1 LYLYGMNYKRI
12 YDNLIIKAR
21 SENRV
26 KGGNT
31 YYEAHHIIPKCMGG
45 EGTYGQWKTHLN
57 IVLLTARE
65 HFIAH
70 KLLYFIYPTNKKLV
84 RAFWAMISYKKNGRE
99 YRVSSREY
107 AELQEQA
114 SKLISGENNPVH
126 KMEKNPFTDP
136 EFIKK
141 NAERTKNRVV
151 TDKTKKKISDSH
163 KGKKLSEEHRKKI
176 GVNQKGKPRNPEW
189 VRKSAESN
197 RGKKRSSEFVK
208 KMSEDRLGVPAP
220 HTSDTNKRMNSLK
233 FICPHCEREI
243 GGRAN
248 FVRFHNDNCKMKRV

>member
-1 LYLYGMNYKRI
+1 M
-12 YDNLIIKAR
+12 IKAR
-21 SENRV
+21 SENRI
-26 KGGNT
+26 KGEGV
-31 YYEAHHIIPKCMGG
+31 YYEAHHILPKCMGG
-45 EGTYGQWKTHLN
+45 EGTCGQWRTHSN

-70 KLLYFIYPTNKKLV
+70 KLLYFIYPSNKKLI
-84 RAFWAMISYKKNGRE
+84 RAFWAMVSYKKNGRE

-114 SKLISGENNPVH
+114 SKLISGKNNPIH

-141 NAERTKNRVV
+141 NAERNKNRVV
-151 TDKTKKKISDSH
+151 TDETKKKISDSH

-176 GVNQKGKPRNPEW
+176 GVKQKGKHRNPES

-197 RGKKRSSEFVK
+197 RGKKRSPEFVQ
-208 KMSEDRLGVPAP
+208 KMREDRLGVPAP
-220 HTSDTNKRMNSLK
+220 HTSETNKRMNSLK
-233 FICPHCEREI
+233 FICPHCQREI

-248 FVRFHNDNCKMKRV
+248 FVRFHNDNCKMNKSI